1 MSHPS
6 ETEQTALTEAWCM
19 LRYVTITKPEVDQ
32 AIVNAIVDCQDSLT
46 AQKWTPDISKTFWPA
61 YTKLSSLIQ
70 PVTID
75 CLIAAQRNHTA
86 IKFPNFWRGYTK
98 LSSGEKTSQGYV
110 LLLFFIIVVT
120 VISQFYVTRYADI
133 VANIDKSAAT
143 LQAEMAQLNADYAT
157 VTSLQQKPPA
167 SPPSTAP
174 ASPPQIDPYVQII
187 NDSQQIISQTQEIQE
202 TEHYLDSVSIIPFP
216 LQRNNVAAG
225 QNSTI
230 LPLNAKWPDYY
241 GLARGDAGQVQEAV
255 NQVDV
260 KAISNNTGI
269 SIFLLPILYSTIGAL
284 AYILRTISSQLK
296 SITFSQN
303 SPIRHAVRLFL
314 GVMMGLV
321 VGAFST
327 VTTDLNLQPLAIAFL
342 AGYGVEV
349 FFSTFDSIIDRFKTQ
364 QLEPPDGTPKGKPVT

>member
-1 MSHPS
+1 MALPS
-6 ETEQTALTEAWCM
+6 ETEQTALTEAWYM
-19 LRYVTITKPEVDQ
+19 LRYVTIIKPEVDQ
-32 AIVNAIVDCQDSLT
+32 ALVSAIVDAQNCLT
-46 AQKWTPDISKTFWPA
+46 EQKWTTDTSKMFWPA
-61 YTKLSSLIQ
+61 YTALSSLIQ

-75 CLIAAQRNHTA
+75 CLTAAQRNRTA
-86 IKFPNFWRGYTK
+86 VKFPVFWRGYTK
-98 LSSGEKTSQGYV
+98 LSSGEKTSQGYII
-110 LLLFFIIVVT
+110 LLFIILFMT

-133 VANIDKSAAT
+133 VSNIDKSAAT
-143 LQAEMAQLNADYAT
+143 IQTEMAQLNVDFAT
-157 VTSLQQKPPA
+157 LVSDQGKLAAAPSIDAQSLQ
-167 SPPSTAP
+167 TE
-174 ASPPQIDPYVQII
+174 IDSSVQVINESVQIT
-187 NDSQQIISQTQEIQE
+187 NQTDE
-202 TEHYLDSVSIIPFP
+202 TLQTIRYLDAVTIIPFDLP
-216 LQRNNVAAG
+216 KKPATAA
-225 QNSTI
+225 STSNI
-230 LPLNAKWPDYY
+230 GADAKWSDYY
-241 GLARGDAGQVQEAV
+241 NLARSDAGQVQEAV

-284 AYILRTISSQLK
+284 AYILRTISAQLK

-327 VTTDLNLQPLAIAFL
+327 VTTSLNLQPLAIAFL

-364 QLEPPDGTPKGKPVT
+364 QLEPPDGTPKGKPV